1 MSLPLRRLGFFSFC
15 ALFLAVIL
23 STLAT
28 VSAQSAPDSSTPESS
43 FASQNPRGIP
53 ALADADGFQETSR
66 RRLRRPHISEVKPDK
81 AHQGQTNLNV
91 AVTGQYTHF
100 AQGTT
105 TASFGT
111 GITLNSVTVADS
123 THVTVNLSVDAM
135 ATVGNRNVTLTTG
148 SEVVTLSNG
157 FAVGAG
163 TPVITQVNP
172 NTGQQGQSNLNV
184 AITGQYTHFVQGTT
198 TASFGAGITI
208 NSVTVSSATA
218 ATVNLSVDPGATVGN
233 RNVTLTT
240 GSEVVTLSNGFAV
253 GAGTPVITQVSLEP
267 PSSLPLPSPPWKSGS
282 SGPRQPRLT
291 PGLQPL
297 WLLWNWEQHRTNLV
311 FTATAPTLALKFS
324 NALTSGDSTFL
335 LDDVHIIHLSKQ
347 RPSLGVQLTTGAVR
361 IFWPIDPVS
370 SFKLQ
375 TALDPAGLWTDSNLS
390 VQTEGTNNVVSV
402 PLTNARASFYRLK
415 Q

>member
-43 FASQNPRGIP
+43 FASQNPRGTP

-100 AQGTT
+100 VQGTT

-111 GITLNSVTVADS
+111 GITINSVTVRDRTHVTVNVSIDAAARLGVRDIVLKTNAEVVVAVRAFWIFPGIPALTQVSPNSGHQGQSNLNVAITGQYTHFVKGMTTASFGIGITVNSVTVIDATHARVSVSIAAAATVGARNVTLKTRSEVVVAQAAFTVTSTGTPVITQVNPNTGQQGQSNLNVAVSGQYTHFVQGTTTASFGAGITLNSVTVADS

-135 ATVGNRNVTLTTG
+135 ATLGNRNVTLTTG

-172 NTGQQGQSNLNV
+172 NTAQQGQS
-184 AITGQYTHFVQGTT
+184 
-198 TASFGAGITI
+198 
-208 NSVTVSSATA
+208 
-218 ATVNLSVDPGATVGN
+218 
-233 RNVTLTT
+233 
-240 GSEVVTLSNGFAV
+240 
-253 GAGTPVITQVSLEP
+253 TQP
-267 PSSLPLPSPPWKSGS
+267 
-282 SGPRQPRLT
+282 
-291 PGLQPL
+291 
-297 WLLWNWEQHRTNLV
+297 
-311 FTATAPTLALKFS
+311 
-324 NALTSGDSTFL
+324 
-335 LDDVHIIHLSKQ
+335 
-347 RPSLGVQLTTGAVR
+347 
-361 IFWPIDPVS
+361 
-370 SFKLQ
+370 
-375 TALDPAGLWTDSNLS
+375 
-390 VQTEGTNNVVSV
+390 
-402 PLTNARASFYRLK
+402 
-415 Q
+415 